1 MLKNGIFGFGGHASV
16 VSEAC
21 EALGWQNYG
30 FYVEEDLVAA
40 SPEPK
45 GKVFKTNRNESLNPK
60 KAGISNFALG
70 MGNNEARLWWCEKL
84 LKDGFELPPIIH
96 PKAWVSP
103 SAKLAEGVFVGAGA
117 VIQAGAKIGKAAL
130 INSNATVEHH
140 CEVGPGAH
148 IGPGAVLA
156 GLAKVGEKS
165 MIGAGAVVRDRIE
178 IAKNVIVGAGAAVVQ
193 NIPDGITV
201 GGVPAKPIS

>member
-1 MLKNGIFGFGGHASV
+1 MRRKNVLGFGGHASV

-21 EALGWQNYG
+21 EAIGYKIQG
-30 FYVEEDLVAA
+30 FYVEQGLSAA
-40 SPEPK
+40 SPEPQ
-45 GKVFKTNRNESLNPK
+45 GNVVRINRNDALDLNETG
-60 KAGISNFALG
+60 ATEFALG
-70 MGNNEARLWWCEKL
+70 IGNNTARIWWCEKL
-84 LKDGFELPPIIH
+84 LKDGFQLPPIIH

-103 SAKLAEGVFVGAGA
+103 SATLADGVFVGAGA

-140 CEVGPGAH
+140 CEIGAGAH

-156 GLAKVGEKS
+156 GLAMVGEKS
-165 MIGAGAVVRDRIE
+165 MIGAGAVVRDRVE
-178 IAKNVIVGAGAAVVQ
+178 IGKNVTVGAGAAVVQ

>member
-1 MLKNGIFGFGGHASV
+1 MRKIAIFGFGGHAAV
-16 VSEAC
+16 VFEAC
-21 EALGWQNYG
+21 EALAWKNES
-30 FYVEEDLVAA
+30 FFVEEGLVAA

-45 GKVFKTNRNESLNPK
+45 GKVIKTNRNESLNPK

-84 LKDGFELPPIIH
+84 LKDGFQLPPIIH

-103 SAKLAEGVFVGAGA
+103 SASLADGVFVGAGA

-140 CEVGPGAH
+140 CEIGAGAH

-156 GLAKVGEKS
+156 GLVQVGECTF
-165 MIGAGAVVRDRIE
+165 IGAGAVIIDRVNIG
-178 IAKNVIVGAGAAVVQ
+178 KKSIVGAGAVVISDVEK
-193 NIPDGITV
+193 NKRV
-201 GGVPAKPIS
+201 VGVPAK

>member
-1 MLKNGIFGFGGHASV
+1 MKSILIFGFGGHASV
-16 VSEAC
+16 VAEAG
-21 EALGWQNYG
+21 EALGWTIGGY
-30 FYVEEDLVAA
+30 FVEEGLAAA
-40 SPEPK
+40 SPEPN
-45 GKVFKTNRNESLNPK
+45 GKVIKTNRKESLNPK
-60 KAGISNFALG
+60 KFGMNSFALG
-70 MGNNEARLWWCEKL
+70 IGNNEARLWWCEKL
-84 LKDGFELPPIIH
+84 LKEGFELPPIIH
-96 PKAWVSP
+96 SKAWVSP
-103 SAKLAEGVFVGAGA
+103 TATLATGVFIGAGA

-140 CEVGPGAH
+140 CEIGPGAH

-178 IAKNVIVGAGAAVVQ
+178 IGKNATVGAGAAVVQ

-201 GGVPAKPIS
+201 GGVPAKRIS

>member
-1 MLKNGIFGFGGHASV
+1 MVNVLGFGGHAGV
-16 VSEAC
+16 VC
-21 EALGWQNYG
+21 EVCKALGWKVG
-30 FYVEEDLVAA
+30 KFYVEEGLSST
-40 SPEPK
+40 SPKPK
-45 GKVFKTNRNESLNPK
+45 GKVITISRKDPLDSK
-60 KAGISNFALG
+60 KVGSVEFALG
-70 MGNNEARLWWCEKL
+70 IGNNKARLWWCEKL
-84 LKDGFELPPIIH
+84 LKEGFVLPPIIH

-103 SAKLAEGVFVGAGA
+103 SAILADGVFVGAGA
-117 VIQAGAKIGKAAL
+117 VIQAGAKIGKAVL

-140 CEVGPGAH
+140 CKIGPGAH

-178 IAKNVIVGAGAAVVQ
+178 IGKNVIVGAGAAVVQ
-193 NIPDGITV
+193 NVPDGITV

>member
-1 MLKNGIFGFGGHASV
+1 M

-21 EALGWQNYG
+21 EALAWKIEA
-30 FYVEEDLVAA
+30 FFVEDGLVAA
-40 SPEPK
+40 SPEPN
-45 GKVFKTNRNESLNPK
+45 GKVIKTNRNEPLNPK
-60 KAGISNFALG
+60 KAGIGNFALG

-84 LKDGFELPPIIH
+84 LKEGFQLPPIIH

-103 SAKLAEGVFVGAGA
+103 SATLAEGVFVGAGA

-140 CEVGPGAH
+140 GDIGAGAH

-178 IAKNVIVGAGAAVVQ
+178 IGKNATVGAGAAVVQ
-193 NIPDGITV
+193 NVPDGITV
-201 GGVPAKPIS
+201 AGVPAKPIS

>member
-1 MLKNGIFGFGGHASV
+1 MTKILVFGFGGHASV
-16 VSEAC
+16 VHDAC
-21 EALGWQNYG
+21 EALGWKIKS
-30 FYVEEDLVAA
+30 FFVEEGLVAA
-40 SPEPK
+40 SPEPE
-45 GKVFKTNRNESLNPK
+45 GKVIKTNRNEFLNPK

-84 LKDGFELPPIIH
+84 LKEGFVLPPIIH

-140 CEVGPGAH
+140 CEIGPGVH

-178 IAKNVIVGAGAAVVQ
+178 IGNNATVGAGAAVVQ

>member
-1 MLKNGIFGFGGHASV
+1 M

-21 EALGWQNYG
+21 EAVPWKIEA
-30 FYVEEDLVAA
+30 FFVEEGLVAV
-40 SPEPK
+40 SPEPN
-45 GKVFKTNRNESLNPK
+45 GKVIKTNRNDFLNPK
-60 KAGISNFALG
+60 KAGISNFAVG

-84 LKDGFELPPIIH
+84 LKDGFQLPPIIH

-103 SAKLAEGVFVGAGA
+103 SACLAEGVFVGAGA
-117 VIQAGAKIGKAAL
+117 VIQAGAKIGRAAL

-140 CEVGPGAH
+140 CEIGAGAH
-148 IGPGAVLA
+148 IGPGAALA

-178 IAKNVIVGAGAAVVQ
+178 IGNNVTVGAGAAVVQ
-193 NIPDGITV
+193 NVPDGITV